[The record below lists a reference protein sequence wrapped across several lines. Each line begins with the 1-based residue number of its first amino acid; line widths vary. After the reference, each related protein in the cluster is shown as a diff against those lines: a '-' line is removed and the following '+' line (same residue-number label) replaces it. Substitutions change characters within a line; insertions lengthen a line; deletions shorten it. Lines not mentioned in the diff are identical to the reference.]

1 MTDSELLVRVED
13 AFGQII
19 EAIEA
24 RGGLVELDKKPDF
37 RWSGVAR
44 LPAGKLL
51 IHLRKTGKQAAP
63 ESKKQVA
70 EAIADLTL
78 EGRFIASVL
87 FFAEN
92 SEIEFPGGG
101 RKPLDHSSII
111 KMVSSV

>member
-1 MTDSELLVRVED
+1 MTDSELQVRVED

-24 RGGLVELDKKPDF
+24 RGGLMELDKKPDF
-37 RWSGVAR
+37 RWSGIAR

-78 EGRFIASVL
+78 EGRFIGSVL
-87 FFAEN
+87 FYPES
-92 SEIEFPGGG
+92 SEVELPGGS
-101 RKPLDHSSII
+101 RKPLDHSSIL
-111 KMVSSV
+111 KMLSSI